1 MTQIRAYTIALV
13 CALLGLAGGIWLGGH
28 PEALPGFVRDAF
40 VAEERALRAEVVDA
54 IQDSFYRDVN
64 LEDLDDGSVRGLVRS
79 LDDRFSHYFSPEETA
94 EFQQSITGRFDGVGM
109 SVEEDKRGLRVLNVF
124 EGSPADRA
132 GIVMGDIVTS
142 VDGESI
148 AGDSAD
154 IATTKIK
161 GEPGTS
167 VELTVVGENGGRRRT
182 LTLEREEIDVPVADG
197 KLVTENATELG
208 VIELLTF
215 TQGAHGAV
223 REEVDRL
230 LKSGAEGIV
239 LDLRGNGG
247 GLLQEAVLVSSVFIE
262 DGEVVTTKGRTKA
275 ERTFAA
281 TGTAID
287 EDVPLVVLVDGG
299 SASASEIVTGALR
312 DQERATVVGER
323 TFGKGVFQEVQP
335 LSNGGALDLT
345 VGSYFLPDGENIS
358 DEGIPPEVKAIDK
371 PKTERDE
378 ALPEALDVLAREVG

>member
-132 GIVMGDIVTS
+132 GIVMGDIVTA
-142 VDGESI
+142 VDGEPI

-167 VELTVVGENGGRRRT
+167 
-182 LTLEREEIDVPVADG
+182 
-197 KLVTENATELG
+197 
-208 VIELLTF
+208 
-215 TQGAHGAV
+215 
-223 REEVDRL
+223 DR
-230 LKSGAEGIV
+230 KSTR
-239 LDLRGNGG
+239 LN
-247 GLLQEAVLVSSVFIE
+247 SSH
-262 DGEVVTTKGRTKA
+262 
-275 ERTFAA
+275 
-281 TGTAID
+281 
-287 EDVPLVVLVDGG
+287 
-299 SASASEIVTGALR
+299 
-312 DQERATVVGER
+312 
-323 TFGKGVFQEVQP
+323 
-335 LSNGGALDLT
+335 
-345 VGSYFLPDGENIS
+345 
-358 DEGIPPEVKAIDK
+358 
-371 PKTERDE
+371 
-378 ALPEALDVLAREVG
+378 

>member
-40 VAEERALRAEVVDA
+40 VGEERALKAEVIDA
-54 IQDSFYRDVN
+54 IEDNFFREIDRD
-64 LEDLDDGSVRGLVRS
+64 DLDEGSVRGLVRS
-79 LDDRFSHYFSPEETA
+79 LDDRFSHYFSPKETHQ
-94 EFQQSITGRFDGVGM
+94 FQESITGQFDGVGM

-124 EGSPADRA
+124 DGSPADRA
-132 GIVMGDIVTS
+132 GIVPGDVITA
-142 VDGESI
+142 VDGKSI

-154 IATTKIK
+154 VATAMIK

-167 VELTVVGENGGRRRT
+167 VKLGVESEDGERRRT
-182 LTLEREEIDVPVADG
+182 LTLEREQIDVPVAEG
-197 KLVTENATELG
+197 RLVREEGQKLG

-215 TQGAHGAV
+215 TQGAHGAL
-223 REEVDRL
+223 REEIDRL
-230 LKSGAEGIV
+230 LERRAEGV
-239 LDLRGNGG
+239 LLDLRGNGG

-262 DGEVVTTKGRTKA
+262 DGEVVTTKGRTKP
-275 ERTFAA
+275 ERSFSA
-281 TGTAID
+281 TGAAIE
-287 EDVPLVVLVDGG
+287 EDIPVVVLVDGG

-312 DQERATVVGER
+312 DYERATIVGER

-345 VGSYFLPDGENIS
+345 VGSYFLPDGDNIS
-358 DEGIPPEVKAIDK
+358 DEGIAPEVRAVDK

-378 ALPEALDVLAREVG
+378 ALPEALDVLAREAR